1 MTLSVLKALLVC
13 RREKYTYILARKFD
27 LFPTQIVGRPGKPP
41 IFGCDEQNANLMRPP
56 ETECY
61 SAFPGRVYAPNPHTN

>member
-27 LFPTQIVGRPGKPP
+27 LFPTQIVGRPGKQT
-41 IFGCDEQNANLMRPP
+41 IFGCDEQNANLMRP
-56 ETECY
+56 T
-61 SAFPGRVYAPNPHTN
+61 